1 MFEHTNFSCDRFIL
15 LLIEIQ
21 NMKSSRNIIPVFLG
35 FTAVASP
42 AIGQHKNTK
51 PNIIFILADDM
62 GYGDL
67 ACYGN
72 KVIQTPNID
81 KLAAEGIRFA
91 QAYAGSAVS
100 SPSRCALLTGKH
112 TGHTTV
118 RDNFAKKGGLP
129 GLKNGN
135 PIRRMHLL
143 PQDTTIAT
151 ILAAKGYKTA
161 LINKWH
167 LDGFNPGAGPLDRGF
182 DEFYGWLVSYETS
195 NTPYYYPETRFY
207 NRELKVISENENNAR
222 GIHGS
227 DLSVRES
234 IDFIERNKA
243 NPFFLYLAFDVPHE
257 PYFINSIEPYASMPL
272 SDTAKLY
279 ASLITHTDKAIGRL
293 IDYLEKN
300 NLRENTLIIF
310 TSDNGGAAQA
320 PLEELNCNAGLRGRK
335 ALLYEGG
342 IKVPFIINFP
352 KKIKPN
358 QIKDNLI
365 YFPDVMPTL
374 AEFAGAKLPQ
384 NVDGISFKPLLNGK
398 KQNTDNR
405 ILYWEFPGQQV
416 AIRKGK
422 WKAVSVK
429 KNTDLEL
436 YDIEKDP
443 FEKNNLAQ
451 KYPKIVEK
459 LKHEIQK
466 SRVESPYYE

>member
-1 MFEHTNFSCDRFIL
+1 
-15 LLIEIQ
+15 
-21 NMKSSRNIIPVFLG
+21 MKSSKKIIPAFLG
-35 FTAVASP
+35 ISAFAITAA
-42 AIGQHKNTK
+42 GQQKDDR

-67 ACYGN
+67 SCYGN
-72 KVIQTPNID
+72 KIIQTPNID
-81 KLAAEGIRFA
+81 KLAAEGIRFT

-151 ILAAKGYKTA
+151 ILAAKGYKTC
-161 LINKWH
+161 IVNKWH

-182 DEFYGWLVSYETS
+182 NEFYGWLVSYETS

-207 NRELKVISENENNAR
+207 NREFKVVPENENNGR

-257 PYFINSIEPYASMPL
+257 PYFINSVEPYASLPL

-310 TSDNGGAAQA
+310 TSDNGGAVQA
-320 PLEELNCNAGLRGRK
+320 PLDELNCNAGLRGRK

-342 IKVPFIINFP
+342 IKVPFIVNFP
-352 KKIKPN
+352 GKIKPK
-358 QIKDNLI
+358 QTRDNLI

-374 AEFAGAKLPQ
+374 ADLSGAKLPQ
-384 NVDGISFKPLLNGK
+384 HVDGISFKPLLKGK
-398 KQNTDNR
+398 NQNTNDR

-416 AIRKGK
+416 AVRKGK

-429 KNTDLEL
+429 KNADLEL
-436 YDIEKDP
+436 YDMEKDP
-443 FEKNNLAQ
+443 FEKNNLASQ
-451 KYPKIVEK
+451 HPEIVDE
-459 LKHEIQK
+459 LKQEIQK
-466 SRVESPYYE
+466 SRVKSPYYE

>member
-1 MFEHTNFSCDRFIL
+1 MKKNKKYIPAVVGFSAMSL
-15 LLIEIQ
+15 
-21 NMKSSRNIIPVFLG
+21 
-35 FTAVASP
+35 AVVAAQKAETP
-42 AIGQHKNTK
+42 

-67 ACYGN
+67 SSYGN

-81 KLAAEGIRFA
+81 KLAEEGIRFT

-100 SPSRCALLTGKH
+100 SPSRAALLTGKH
-112 TGHTTV
+112 TGNTTI

-151 ILAAKGYKTA
+151 ILSAVGYKTC
-161 LINKWH
+161 IVNKWH

-182 DEFYGWLVSYETS
+182 HEFYGWLVSYETS

-222 GIHGS
+222 GIHGN
-227 DLSVRES
+227 DLSVNES
-234 IDFIERNKA
+234 IDFIERNKTH
-243 NPFFLYLAFDVPHE
+243 PFFLYLAFDSPHE
-257 PYFINSIEPYASMPL
+257 PYFINSVEPYASMPL

-279 ASLITHTDKAIGRL
+279 AALITHTDKAIGML
-293 IDYLEKN
+293 IDSLYKN
-300 NLRENTLIIF
+300 NLRENMLINF
-310 TSDNGGAAQA
+310 TSYNGGAAQA
-320 PLEELNCNAGLRGRK
+320 PLDELNCNAGLRGRK

-342 IKVPFIINFP
+342 IKVPFIVNFP
-352 KKIKPN
+352 KKIKAN
-358 QIKDNLI
+358 QTKENLI

-374 AEFAGAKLPQ
+374 AELTGSKTPI
-384 NVDGISFKPLLNGK
+384 NIDGISILPLLKGEK
-398 KQNTDNR
+398 MNTDNR
-405 ILYWEFPGQQV
+405 ILYWEFPNQQV

-429 KNTDLEL
+429 KNADLEL
-436 YDIEKDP
+436 YDMEKDP

-451 KYPKIVEK
+451 QYPKIVDE
-459 LKHEIQK
+459 LKSEIDK
-466 SRVESPYYE
+466 SRTVSLYYE

>member
-1 MFEHTNFSCDRFIL
+1 
-15 LLIEIQ
+15 
-21 NMKSSRNIIPVFLG
+21 MKSSKKIIPAFLG
-35 FTAVASP
+35 ISAFAITAA
-42 AIGQHKNTK
+42 GQQKDAR

-67 ACYGN
+67 SCYGN
-72 KVIQTPNID
+72 KIIQTPNID
-81 KLAAEGIRFA
+81 KLAAEGIRFT

-118 RDNFAKKGGLP
+118 RDNFAKIGGLP

-143 PQDTTIAT
+143 PQDTTLAT
-151 ILAAKGYKTA
+151 ILSAVGYKTC
-161 LINKWH
+161 LVNKWH

-207 NRELKVISENENNAR
+207 NRELKVILENENNGR

-234 IDFIERNKA
+234 IDFIERNKS

-257 PYFINSIEPYASMPL
+257 PYFINSVEPYASLPL

-300 NLRENTLIIF
+300 NLREKTLIIF
-310 TSDNGGAAQA
+310 TSDNGGAVQA
-320 PLEELNCNAGLRGRK
+320 PLDELNCNAGLRGRK
-335 ALLYEGG
+335 AMLYEGG
-342 IKVPFIINFP
+342 IKVPFIVNFP
-352 KKIKPN
+352 GKIKPN
-358 QIKDNLI
+358 QTKDNLI

-374 AEFAGAKLPQ
+374 ADLSGAKLPQ
-384 NVDGISFKPLLNGK
+384 HVDGISFKPLLKGK
-398 KQNTDNR
+398 KQNTNDR

-429 KNTDLEL
+429 KNADLEL
-436 YDIEKDP
+436 YDMEKDP
-443 FEKNNLAQ
+443 FEKNNLASQHPEIVDELKQ
-451 KYPKIVEK
+451 K
-459 LKHEIQK
+459 IQK
-466 SRVESPYYE
+466 SRVKSPYYE